1 MIKITVSGWWFGTM
15 EFYDFPYIY
24 IGNVI
29 IPTDFHSIIF
39 QRGRY
44 TTNQVCNV
52 GNTITNHPWLGM
64 VYTTYKNGDI
74 WDSLWHCFAHI
85 ILHLRTKPHPEDLW
99 KNYRKHKNAA
109 ISSVSFPESQP
120 WDPKTC
126 NQMLICL
133 ICFFNPITNSC
144 IITWICDWMCSVWVS
159 RGPFFLRTW
168 PLSDLSVIRSQ
179 GTTYFKEGWCGCSAT
194 FDFSDLSRSF
204 KSPLRWRMF
213 IASGY
218 QIWLVVWNH
227 GILFVHILGIIIP
240 TDFHIFQRGWWS
252 HQPEMDLV
260 ANKASTQHI
269 TTCFDN
275 GVPYHGDYLIRNSWA
290 PNWN

>member
-159 RGPFFLRTW
+159 RGPFFFTHVTPEW
-168 PLSDLSVIRSQ
+168 PECDQVPRNHILQ
-179 GTTYFKEGWCGCSAT
+179 GGLVRV
-194 FDFSDLSRSF
+194 FSNFWFFWSF
-204 KSPLRWRMF
+204 KILQVVIKMADVHCKWLSNLIGGLEPWNF
-213 IASGY
+213 ICPYIGNNHSN
-218 QIWLVVWNH
+218 WLSYFSE
-227 GILFVHILGIIIP
+227 GLMKPP
-240 TDFHIFQRGWWS
+240 TR
-252 HQPEMDLV
+252 
-260 ANKASTQHI
+260 
-269 TTCFDN
+269 N
-275 GVPYHGDYLIRNSWA
+275 GSSSK
-290 PNWN
+290 